1 MEQKGRQGNT
11 CKQTSCGQW
20 SVGVIFVFFFF
31 LSLPATGDGAYTDYY
46 VDMESKTG
54 FANEESQK
62 RKLDR
67 DI

>member
-1 MEQKGRQGNT
+1 M
-11 CKQTSCGQW
+11 QTNILWAVECGCH
-20 SVGVIFVFFFF
+20 FRLFFF